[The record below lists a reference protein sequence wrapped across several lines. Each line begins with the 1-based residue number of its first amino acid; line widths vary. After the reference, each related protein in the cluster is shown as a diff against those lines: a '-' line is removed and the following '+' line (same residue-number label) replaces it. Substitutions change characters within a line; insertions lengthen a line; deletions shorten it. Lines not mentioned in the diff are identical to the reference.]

1 MSILNQVLLV
11 LHFIGLGLG
20 LSVSFSNIVMQ
31 RVMLAGAPA
40 DRPILARFP
49 PAMSVLGR
57 IGLTLL
63 WVTGGMLLYT
73 KWGGFGVL
81 PWQFHA
87 KLTAVVM
94 LTVTVTYIHSLERQ
108 IQRGNTAAAAKI
120 ATFGKIAFA
129 FAMLA
134 VIFAVLTF
142 D

>member
-1 MSILNQVLLV
+1 MTYLNQTLLV

-20 LSVSFSNIVMQ
+20 LSVSFSNMVMQ

-63 WVTGGMLLYT
+63 WVTGAVMLYT
-73 KWGGFGVL
+73 KWGGLGVL

-87 KLTAVVM
+87 KLTAVVL
-94 LTVTVTYIHSLERQ
+94 LTITVTYIHALERQ

-120 ATFGKIAFA
+120 AAFGKIAFG
-129 FAMLA
+129 FAIVA
-134 VIFAVLTF
+134 VVFAVLTF